1 MAIATRTLFANGPSA
16 VPLSRPMR
24 PFPNPGLTGLGP
36 PLFGEV

>member
-1 MAIATRTLFANGPSA
+1 MAIATRALIADGLSA

-24 PFPNPGLTGLGP
+24 PFPNPRLTGLGP